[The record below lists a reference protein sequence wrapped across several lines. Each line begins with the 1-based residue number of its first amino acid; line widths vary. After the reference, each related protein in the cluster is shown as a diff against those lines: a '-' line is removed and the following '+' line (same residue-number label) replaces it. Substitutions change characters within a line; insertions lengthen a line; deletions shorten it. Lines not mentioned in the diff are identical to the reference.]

1 MPRAKGL
8 DPEDLSNEEI
18 EVPLYLGLANE
29 EGYPHEGRYD
39 YADSAVDP
47 ETGTLQLHHLSGRN
61 GDFQQGGCRVYANQ
75 GRPDVRCQ
83 CWWTEVHL

>member
-1 MPRAKGL
+1 VIREDAKAKGL

-47 ETGTLQLHHLSGRN
+47 ETGTLQLHHLHST
-61 GDFQQGGCRVYANQ
+61 GDSKYHQA
-75 GRPDVRCQ
+75 
-83 CWWTEVHL
+83 